1 MWVFIWLPPDAQ
13 TLGKPRLVD
22 PLCPTHL
29 QDRFLLFHLVGARA
43 WRLLRAEAEAGRSG
57 REQRGVFISARV
69 ASSAGWAGV
78 RSQAQITLT
87 HPGVPSSSP
96 RGGIKFQPGLTLDS
110 QAWADKA
117 QASSQRCVQGL
128 GRGSSKAFTNVRQN
142 PEPLEG
148 AWTPLRLPPML
159 PVSHGTHS

>member
-128 GRGSSKAFTNVRQN
+128 GRGVIQSIY
-142 PEPLEG
+142 
-148 AWTPLRLPPML
+148 
-159 PVSHGTHS
+159 